1 MDNNTATDD
10 VTRDTKFDAWWTQF
24 AAPQVEANFFSRQF
38 ESKIRD
44 GAKVCWDEAWKECL
58 NG

>member
-1 MDNNTATDD
+1 MAQDD
-10 VTRDTKFDAWWTQF
+10 VTRDQKFDVWWQQF

-44 GAKVCWDEAWKECL
+44 AAKVCWDEAWKECVAS
-58 NG
+58 G

>member
-1 MDNNTATDD
+1 MAQDD

-44 GAKVCWDEAWKECL
+44 GAKVCWDEAWKECIAS
-58 NG
+58 G